1 MLIRK
6 QWSQLPGVDKAA
18 HGGGHE
24 EGGMCRE
31 ASRATGALPGL
42 GSNPLWSVT
51 PDRGPETPLCIPLNP
66 FYLSQL

>member
-6 QWSQLPGVDKAA
+6 QWSQLPGVIKLHTEEDMR
-18 HGGGHE
+18 

-42 GSNPLWSVT
+42 GPTHCGTKFHFLTW
-51 PDRGPETPLCIPLNP
+51 GPGRRLCILSIP
-66 FYLSQL
+66 FT